1 MGVGRGVYYRG
12 ILYYFLPF
20 DCLLRLGPRH
30 LLMLAVLC
38 CNLLVPVTQML
49 PKIVR
54 TEEK

>member
-1 MGVGRGVYYRG
+1 MGVVGVGKGVYYRG

-38 CNLLVPVTQML
+38 CNLLVPVT
-49 PKIVR
+49 
-54 TEEK
+54 